1 VKFTHGGTTMSQVSS
16 YPDNFVTAV
25 NLSPNFATDN
35 TLFAAGYHGLYK
47 STDGGSTWADT
58 RAPARI
64 EESQNIAGP
73 LEEPP
78 IITYQGT
85 WSSVTPS
92 TVASSN
98 AYMLTSTYGDTAVLE
113 FTGSGIGWV
122 TWTGPHQGR
131 ASIQLDGV
139 SQGTVNL
146 TAPVDQYQQLVW
158 QKQGLT
164 CDTHTL
170 IVTALPQ
177 SGQTVTLD
185 AFNVRVNNCPLVN
198 ALELSQ
204 PVAPEIT
211 VASVGLAL
219 KRVATDGREH
229 LKCYGSSISTERDM
243 LYCTAQLHVS

>member
-1 VKFTHGGTTMSQVSS
+1 MSQVSS
-16 YPDNFVTAV
+16 FPDNFVTAV
-25 NLSPNFATDN
+25 GLSPNFAKDN
-35 TLFAAGYHGLYK
+35 TLFAAGYHSLYK

-58 RAPARI
+58 GAPARI

-85 WSSVTPS
+85 WSSVTS
-92 TVASSN
+92 TFASTS
-98 AYMLTSTYGDTAVLE
+98 AYMLTSTSGDTAVLQ

-122 TWTGPHQGR
+122 TWTGPQQGS

-139 SQGTVNL
+139 SQGTVSL

-164 CDTHTL
+164 CNLHSLT
-170 IVTALPQ
+170 VTALPQ

-185 AFNVRVNNCPLVN
+185 AFNVRVNNCPVS

-204 PVAPEIT
+204 PA
-211 VASVGLAL
+211 ASESFLSWSPGQF
-219 KRVATDGREH
+219 E
-229 LKCYGSSISTERDM
+229 
-243 LYCTAQLHVS
+243 